1 MGAQYVSPD
10 GKATVWHP
18 WKRDTGKR
26 WDSAERNVLL
36 GLARYDLRDIYRAL
50 HGQAFDM
57 VLQTRGLGSSS
68 CFDP

>member
-1 MGAQYVSPD
+1 MGQVCIAD
-10 GKATVWHP
+10 GKATVWHR